1 MTSPNQGGWVARTF
15 TRARVVSRKL
25 TRIPF
30 SDRTL
35 ELPFT
40 FNRVQLWASLFGL
53 FFVVAAW
60 GVGSVLGAAKAFTFG
75 AMMIVAVVLIA
86 LGRLPIPER
95 GAGMYI
101 EGYLRALW
109 LTLPFASR
117 RTSSRGRPDR
127 SARERMAFAMSFH
140 ASTAPG
146 GRRRQEGGPRH
157 GATR

>member
-1 MTSPNQGGWVARTF
+1 MSGPNQSSWVARTF

-30 SDRTL
+30 SDQTL

-40 FNRVQLWASLFGL
+40 FNRVQLWATLFGL

-60 GVGSVLGAAKAFTFG
+60 GVGSALGAAKAFTFG
-75 AMMIVAVVLIA
+75 AAMIVAVVIIA

-109 LTLPFASR
+109 LALPFTNR
-117 RTSSRGRPDR
+117 RTSSRERPER
-127 SARERMAFAMSFH
+127 STREHLAFAMSFH
-140 ASTAPG
+140 ASAGPAG
-146 GRRRQEGGPRH
+146 GQRQKGGPRH